1 MTDDLSERLSKILK
15 DLSDRK
21 PLLQNALTALE
32 ITNTLKE
39 NESKILSLMGQ
50 PVVIRTLES
59 NHRGGISQDFLRVT
73 ALSMEVL
80 QGKMK
85 ALRHLDPS
93 PSKVLT
99 LNIKGMVDGLMRPT
113 KDNTGTPVITISLMD
128 SGRT

>member
-1 MTDDLSERLSKILK
+1 MTDDLKRIEKSGSESIAALRSI
-15 DLSDRK
+15 
-21 PLLQNALTALE
+21 LTALE
-32 ITNTLKE
+32 ITNTLRE
-39 NESKILSLMGQ
+39 NESKILPLMGE
-50 PVVIRTLES
+50 PVVIETLET
-59 NHRGGISQDFLRVT
+59 NHRGGISQHFLRVT